1 MDDIIFYLDSMIG
14 KEIAFVLGIT
24 YEYVN
29 EIKKIYNK
37 CLFIQN
43 DNDIENALN
52 NGLVRGEDFISFD
65 ELYEYMDI
73 FVRDKETVNRR
84 EPYTRDLEEINKIEN
99 YNLYLTEMLIK
110 VLFSKPKDI
119 NCHELTTK
127 YNIDTNGNLWGCCP
141 GWIEKPFG
149 NILEEINV
157 DDNYFARIIKLSQI
171 NKTFCFCNLNR
182 CRYYGKPEIEYT
194 DLEFNA
200 PKYPEQLTVSVD
212 RVCNLRCNSCR
223 KNFFIPTKEQKK
235 FTEMVTDKLIESD
248 VLNHT
253 DVLLAG
259 QGEVFYSENY
269 LKILNSLKKTD
280 KIKILSNG
288 NLLNEEKWNLLYP
301 RFKEI
306 HISISID
313 AFNKDTYI
321 KLRHGDYDQLMKNL
335 DMLSILKKEG
345 KIEQLWFNF
354 VVQRD
359 NMYEM
364 IDFVKFAKE
373 HNVDRVQFTK
383 LNDWR
388 VMSRE
393 EYLDKCLIIDNN
405 YLDYDLYKI
414 LQDPIFKE
422 DFVDIE
428 FFNVYMDNS
437 KKVYG

>member
-24 YEYVN
+24 YEYVTDL
-29 EIKKIYNK
+29 KRIYNK

-73 FVRDKETVNRR
+73 FVRDKETGNRR